1 MENRSHRYDINRH
14 KPRHEL
20 KYTKY
25 KMFLSIN
32 ILSIKWWLYILSNTQ
47 ATFEAQFM
55 TKRSNAEAEL
65 KKRYAYKK
73 GCNLLKRYY
82 AMQNLF
88 ESY

>member
-14 KPRHEL
+14 KPRHEH

-73 GCNLLKRYY
+73 GCHLLKRYY